1 MGQLEKP
8 YTPVSN
14 YAKIK
19 WNQPCINRIYI
30 KGGFFLK
37 NLLYYQDVM
46 LREFDAHIVSKE
58 IDELGRHYV
67 VLSNTA
73 FYPTGGGQPHDTGTL
88 NGIDV
93 IDVEKNGEEIRH
105 YMQGDISELKGIV
118 HGTLNWSRRFDHM
131 QQHAGQHILTAA
143 FVELFDAQTVSF
155 HLGSEHVTIDIAV
168 DTLTE
173 QQLAAAEARA
183 NEVILENR
191 PIETT
196 WITENELVHYH
207 LRKEVAV
214 AGDIR
219 LVIIPNYDYN
229 GCGGTHP
236 TSTGQVNAIKILGT
250 EKMKGNVRVS
260 FVCGQRVLHEL
271 AMRKKVLGDV
281 ARQLSVP
288 EVEAA
293 TALTKI
299 LSAQKH
305 TERALVAAKEELL
318 TYEAKALVSNSGN
331 LVTAAFQQRT
341 MQELQKLARTIVSEH
356 DDMIT
361 LLVSESEGKLQF
373 VAARGKNVSKSMK
386 AIAEKA
392 LPLINGKGGGSDQM
406 VQGGGECIISKE
418 ELLEAIQNI

>member
-1 MGQLEKP
+1 MKD
-8 YTPVSN
+8 
-14 YAKIK
+14 
-19 WNQPCINRIYI
+19 
-30 KGGFFLK
+30 
-37 NLLYYQDVM
+37 LLYYQDVM
-46 LREFDAHIVSKE
+46 LREFDAHIVSKKT
-58 IDELGRHYV
+58 DESGRHYV

-88 NGIDV
+88 NGIEV
-93 IDVEKNGEEIRH
+93 IEVEKIGEEIRH
-105 YMQGDISELKGIV
+105 YMQGNVSELEGIV
-118 HGTLNWSRRFDHM
+118 HGALNWPRRFDHM

-173 QQLAAAEARA
+173 QQLTAAEIRA
-183 NEVILENR
+183 NEIILENR

-196 WITENELVHYH
+196 WITENELSDFN

-214 AGDIR
+214 TGDIR
-219 LVIIPNYDYN
+219 LVIIPDYDYN

-260 FVCGQRVLHEL
+260 FVCGQRVLNEL

-293 TALTKI
+293 TALAKI
-299 LSAQKH
+299 LNAQKH
-305 TERALVAAKEELL
+305 TEKALVAAKEELL
-318 TYEAKALVSNSGN
+318 TYEAKALISNSSG
-331 LVTAAFQQRT
+331 LVVAAFQQRT
-341 MQELQKLARTIVSEH
+341 MQDLQKLARTIVSEQE
-356 DDMIT
+356 DMVT

-373 VAARGKNVSKSMK
+373 VAARGKHVSKSMK

-418 ELLEAIQNI
+418 DLLEAMQNV